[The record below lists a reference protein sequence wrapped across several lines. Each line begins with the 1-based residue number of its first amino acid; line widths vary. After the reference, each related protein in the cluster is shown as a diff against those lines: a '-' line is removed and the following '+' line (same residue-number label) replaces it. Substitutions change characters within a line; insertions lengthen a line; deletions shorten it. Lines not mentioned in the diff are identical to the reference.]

1 MGPETF
7 CCIEKCF
14 YVWLLLFTSRSIIVI
29 LYVYLEDIFM
39 NIIHDKGA
47 GGVLY
52 YIINEITGRTG
63 INMKKL

>member
-1 MGPETF
+1 
-7 CCIEKCF
+7 
-14 YVWLLLFTSRSIIVI
+14 
-29 LYVYLEDIFM
+29 M

-52 YIINEITGRTG
+52 YIINKISGRTG

>member
-1 MGPETF
+1 M
-7 CCIEKCF
+7 
-14 YVWLLLFTSRSIIVI
+14 
-29 LYVYLEDIFM
+29 YLKDIFM

-52 YIINEITGRTG
+52 YIINEISGRTG

>member
-1 MGPETF
+1 
-7 CCIEKCF
+7 
-14 YVWLLLFTSRSIIVI
+14 
-29 LYVYLEDIFM
+29 M

-52 YIINEITGRTG
+52 YIINEISGRTG